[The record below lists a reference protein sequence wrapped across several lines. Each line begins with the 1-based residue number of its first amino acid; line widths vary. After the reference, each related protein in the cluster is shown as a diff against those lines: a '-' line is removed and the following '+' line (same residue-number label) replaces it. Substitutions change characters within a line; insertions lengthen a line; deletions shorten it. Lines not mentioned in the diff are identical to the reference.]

1 MDYLLSYLSSSQNL
15 SENSAKRLLKLG
27 KIFER
32 YISIDEIKNRL
43 DAFYQLLDNEHKR
56 SVITTAKDNSER
68 LNKEKES
75 VTNSISEELVKT
87 FEPLFNLP
95 EVGYGYFDKK
105 KITITTTQI
114 ERTDVLLSSS
124 FCIDLIVSKIFQK
137 IIQELINKF
146 GLKKYSRR
154 NYKTNFEFQDHLYDY
169 DLLIGDRSLFNNIE
183 QDIRSTDDYKKW
195 ELHNNFINSFNDS
208 FILSS
213 CHGIVTKVGEINF
226 TLDKVSAVPMTV
238 TQIPINTNYIKQKDQ
253 NTYLYEDFCGCRPIE
268 FSMKDCL
275 DFIQNAFRTVEIH
288 MDISVTLKLGVNY
301 ESVILEE

>member
-1 MDYLLSYLSSSQNL
+1 M
-15 SENSAKRLLKLG
+15 
-27 KIFER
+27 
-32 YISIDEIKNRL
+32 
-43 DAFYQLLDNEHKR
+43 
-56 SVITTAKDNSER
+56 
-68 LNKEKES
+68 
-75 VTNSISEELVKT
+75 ELVV
-87 FEPLFNLP
+87 P
-95 EVGYGYFDKK
+95 
-105 KITITTTQI
+105 
-114 ERTDVLLSSS
+114 
-124 FCIDLIVSKIFQK
+124 KIFQK

-169 DLLIGDRSLFNNIE
+169 DLLIGDRSLFSNIE

-213 CHGIVTKVGEINF
+213 RHGIVTKVGEINF
-226 TLDKVSAVPMTV
+226 TLDKVSTVPMTV

-275 DFIQNAFRTVEIH
+275 DFV
-288 MDISVTLKLGVNY
+288 
-301 ESVILEE
+301 